1 MFDAD
6 KINADKIKRGLKKA
20 ATNAV
25 KQLESVQGQI
35 QQIDDEIKWL
45 EDSPLPL
52 DDAEGNINRFVDQRT
67 ELAGIKSFFYQREL
81 AGPGPFDAP
90 VGLLGDNALRVIPE
104 INAAVGSGNADLSNI
119 ICALFAAEVKRK
131 LIGMARFAADS
142 IESGPPL
149 SERPALKDGLLKR
162 RHELEVQEE
171 AIISDAE
178 ELGFDGFYR
187 RADCNPEIVLLMDDA
202 A

>member
-6 KINADKIKRGLKKA
+6 KINADEIKRGLKKA
-20 ATNAV
+20 ATNAA

-45 EDSPLPL
+45 EDSPLTL
-52 DDAEGNINRFVDQRT
+52 KDAEDNINRFVDQRP
-67 ELAGIKSFFYQREL
+67 ELAGIKSFFYQREI
-81 AGPGPFDAP
+81 ACPGPFDVP
-90 VGLLGDNALRVIPE
+90 VDLRGDNKLHVIPE

-119 ICALFAAEVKRK
+119 ICALFGAEVKRK
-131 LIGMARFAADS
+131 LIGMARFAVDS

-149 SERPALKDGLLKR
+149 SERPALKAALLKR

-171 AIISDAE
+171 AIISEAE
-178 ELGFDGFYR
+178 ELGLDGFYR
-187 RADCNPEIVLLMDDA
+187 RADCNPEIVLLMDDTA
-202 A
+202 